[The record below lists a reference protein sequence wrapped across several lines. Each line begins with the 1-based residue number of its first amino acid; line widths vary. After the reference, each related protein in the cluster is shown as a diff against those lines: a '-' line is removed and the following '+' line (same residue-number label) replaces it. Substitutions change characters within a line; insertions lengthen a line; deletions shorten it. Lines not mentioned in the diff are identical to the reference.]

1 MCLFAGFCI
10 TSVVLILIELFWK
23 KKLYYKYYTY
33 MHLKEDESLKISKK
47 FKNIYNNYKIE
58 EKAT

>member
-1 MCLFAGFCI
+1 
-10 TSVVLILIELFWK
+10 
-23 KKLYYKYYTY
+23 